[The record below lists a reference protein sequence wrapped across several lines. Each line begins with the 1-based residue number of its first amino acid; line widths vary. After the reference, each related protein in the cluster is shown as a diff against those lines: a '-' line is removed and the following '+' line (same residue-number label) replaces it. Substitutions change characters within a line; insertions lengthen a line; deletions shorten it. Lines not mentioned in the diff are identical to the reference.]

1 VGLFFCS
8 YSLARETGGRSI
20 GATTQDPQQHYTGLA
35 IALRRTSNSTT
46 QDYDNPRNRGDPT
59 CTEFG
64 NGPFLG
70 DLGTV
75 LGVVLG
81 VVLGRPEARFF

>member
-1 VGLFFCS
+1 MDFLEKFEELHEQQVAELDDARS
-8 YSLARETGGRSI
+8 KLAVEVASMEVV
-20 GATTQDPQQHYTGLA
+20 
-35 IALRRTSNSTT
+35 
-46 QDYDNPRNRGDPT
+46 DNPRNRGDPT